1 MLEAIVLSVRPLRT
15 SSPYAASYAS
25 RVGRLAIRSLYR
37 EVALAPKPGLVSPVD
52 TGSHSDM
59 DMCTFLRSLFSLR
72 AYFPAITAYGA
83 DAARFEALRALAI
96 VAERRMLA
104 ATGGVNTHRGAIF
117 NLGLICAAAGLL
129 KARGKTVTADTACR
143 MVSRHWGAA
152 ILESG
157 VDSPPASHGM
167 LVAQRYGS
175 GGAREEAAEGFPAA
189 RKIGLPAYRTALA
202 VTGSPALAATQ
213 ALFALI
219 AGLVDTNLLWRGG
232 PCGLSHAQDAAS
244 DFLRRGGVLANGW
257 RRLAADHDLHLAIVN
272 GPKHMVLGGRQ
283 SALAAAATEALAL
296 GATRTVV
303 LPVST
308 PSHTPLLATASS
320 AFRAALAPWDQPGRL
335 AFPVFGAI
343 AGRAAYTRSA
353 ALDALAAQ
361 ISTPLDWAC
370 CLSNLVETQPDR
382 VLEVGPGNALA
393 RILEELAPGLPVR
406 ATSDFRSSEGI
417 LNWLH

>member
-1 MLEAIVLSVRPLRT
+1 MAGYSLGEM
-15 SSPYAASYAS
+15 AACCVAGSFPATAGVALCA
-25 RVGRLAIRSLYR
+25 RHALLMDRAFLAGGGMLAI
-37 EVALAPKPGLVSPVD
+37 
-52 TGSHSDM
+52 
-59 DMCTFLRSLFSLR
+59 
-72 AYFPAITAYGA
+72 
-83 DAARFEALRALAI
+83 
-96 VAERRMLA
+96 
-104 ATGGVNTHRGAIF
+104 
-117 NLGLICAAAGLL
+117 LGLG
-129 KARGKTVTADTACR
+129 RQQV
-143 MVSRHWGAA
+143 
-152 ILESG
+152 E
-157 VDSPPASHGM
+157 
-167 LVAQRYGS
+167 Q
-175 GGAREEAAEGFPAA
+175 
-189 RKIGLPAYRTALA
+189 
-202 VTGSPALAATQ
+202 
-213 ALFALI
+213 
-219 AGLVDTNLLWRGG
+219 
-232 PCGLSHAQDAAS
+232 
-244 DFLRRGGVLANGW
+244 
-257 RRLAADHDLHLAIVN
+257 LAADHDLHLAIVN

-283 SALAAAATEALAL
+283 SALAAAAAEALAL

-320 AFRAALAPWDQPGRL
+320 AFRTVLAPWDQPGRL

-370 CLSNLVETQPDR
+370 CLSNLLETQPDR